1 MVAGLG
7 GGERSERAEDQGS
20 IERETGWMENRP
32 RAAACV
38 VAETTRKAGL
48 GLAGHRLAQ
57 ATGRDRDREGQG
69 RGEEKLSSVH
79 GARAQSNG
87 GPARSAQAITGTATG
102 TRRAEP
108 RPPAFFRAAPARG
121 PRPKPRRRVPSL
133 SCLGPNPWPN
143 NTAAA
148 RRRAAF
154 WSYAESPSYQGG
166 TASNVDNTYNY
177 STQEAGR
184 WILFSGAPRHC
195 SRARHVYA
203 WPFSNAGK
211 KMEG

>member
-1 MVAGLG
+1 LGTEWGGVSWSRDWAAARGVSERKTKARLSERLG
-7 GGERSERAEDQGS
+7 GWRTGRVLLLAWWLRRPEKPGWGWRD
-20 IERETGWMENRP
+20 TGWRRR
-32 RAAACV
+32 RA
-38 VAETTRKAGL
+38 
-48 GLAGHRLAQ
+48 
-57 ATGRDRDREGQG
+57 RDRDREGQG

-154 WSYAESPSYQGG
+154 FGPMQR
-166 TASNVDNTYNY
+166 VLP
-177 STQEAGR
+177 GR
-184 WILFSGAPRHC
+184 HSVQCRQY
-195 SRARHVYA
+195 V
-203 WPFSNAGK
+203 
-211 KMEG
+211 